1 MIKIVNNNS
10 LVLFLG
16 IPHSV
21 SQGRSNYYGYLIPG
35 IFSLYILVYH
45 NTNIKYI
52 GEKVE
57 YLIQKNKGGETCMY
71 YEIGRLTALIVLG
84 GGIAALII
92 KGVVNLCRG
101 IKRDKRKKEIDKVQL
116 RKYAKTLENDNSK
129 KKPQT

>member
-1 MIKIVNNNS
+1 
-10 LVLFLG
+10 
-16 IPHSV
+16 
-21 SQGRSNYYGYLIPG
+21 
-35 IFSLYILVYH
+35 
-45 NTNIKYI
+45 
-52 GEKVE
+52 
-57 YLIQKNKGGETCMY
+57 MY

-101 IKRDKRKKEIDKVQL
+101 IKRDKRKKENDKVQL